1 VSERAAEPESVSE
14 QPESPGSLADGITP
28 LLTPRD
34 GLPPVVESAEALDQI
49 TDAFAAGTGPVAV
62 DAERA
67 SGYRYSGRAYL
78 VQLRRAGS
86 GSALV
91 DPIACPDLTK
101 LDEVLAPTEWVLHA
115 ATQDLPCL
123 TELGLRPRTLFDTEL
138 AGRLLSLPKVGLGA
152 MVEDV
157 LGFRLEKGH
166 AAADWSTR
174 PLPEPWLIYAALDV
188 ELLVE
193 LRDVLHQRLVEAS
206 KLEWALEEFAALI
219 DQPARPPRPDP
230 WRRTSGIHRV
240 RSRRELAFVRELW
253 NARDK
258 LARRRDIAPGRV
270 LPDQAIVAAALDRP
284 PTRRRLEALPQFAT
298 RGSQRNLS
306 VWWGAVQRAA
316 GLADTE
322 LPEPSVPYDGP
333 PPARSWADK
342 DPQAAARLTV
352 CRNTLNTIA
361 EDHLLPVENLLAPD
375 TLRRVIW
382 ELPEPL
388 TSEHIAEELRS
399 RGAREWQITLVAGPL
414 TDALSELE
422 Q

>member
-240 RSRRELAFVRELW
+240 RSRRELGYVRELW
-253 NARDK
+253 TVRDQV
-258 LARRRDIAPGRV
+258 AQRRDLAPGRV
-270 LPDQAIVAAALDRP
+270 LPDNAIVVAATEQP
-284 PTRRRLEALPQFAT
+284 KTRSELGAIREFAT
-298 RGSQRNLS
+298 RGARRDLS
-306 VWWGAVQRAA
+306 LWWSAVQRARSMSEA
-316 GLADTE
+316 E

-333 PPARSWADK
+333 PPARAWADR
-342 DPQAAARLTV
+342 DPPAAARLAACRTV
-352 CRNTLNTIA
+352 LHEIA
-361 EDHLLPVENLLAPD
+361 EAHRLPVENLLAPD
-375 TLRRVIW
+375 SVRRLAWEPPDQPTVDAVTAVLRD
-382 ELPEPL
+382 
-388 TSEHIAEELRS
+388 
-399 RGAREWQITLVAGPL
+399 RGARQWQITLTAAPLAEALAGL
-414 TDALSELE
+414 
-422 Q
+422 

>member
-1 VSERAAEPESVSE
+1 MKRAKESESVSE
-14 QPESPGSLADGITP
+14 LQDPGSPAAGVTP
-28 LLTPRD
+28 LLAPQD
-34 GLPPVVESAEALDQI
+34 GLPPVVESAEALDQVI
-49 TDAFAAGTGPVAV
+49 DAFAAGTGPVAV

-78 VQLRRAGS
+78 VQLRRAGA

-101 LDEVLAPTEWVLHA
+101 LDEVLAATEWVLHA

-123 TELGLRPRTLFDTEL
+123 AELGLRPRALFDTEL

-157 LGFRLEKGH
+157 LGYRLEKGH

-174 PLPEPWLIYAALDV
+174 PLPEPWLVYAALDV

-193 LRDVLHQRLVEAS
+193 LRDVLHQRLVEAG
-206 KLEWALEEFAALI
+206 KLDWALEEFAALI

-258 LARRRDIAPGRV
+258 LARRRDIAPGRI
-270 LPDQAIVAAALDRP
+270 LPDQAIIAAALDRP

-306 VWWGAVQRAA
+306 VWWSAVQRAA
-316 GLADTE
+316 GLEDSA

-342 DPQAAARLTV
+342 DPQAAARLTA
-352 CRNTLNTIA
+352 CRNTLNSIA
-361 EDHLLPVENLLAPD
+361 EEHQLPVENLLAPD

-382 ELPEPL
+382 ELPDPL
-388 TSEHIAEELRS
+388 TPEQIAEELRG
-399 RGAREWQITLVAGPL
+399 RGAREWQITLVAEPL
-414 TDALSELE
+414 TEALAEPAE
-422 Q
+422 

>member
-1 VSERAAEPESVSE
+1 VSERAAESESVSE
-14 QPESPGSLADGITP
+14 QPESPGSPTDGVTP
-28 LLTPRD
+28 LLAPQD
-34 GLPPVVESAEALDQI
+34 GLPPVVESAEALDQA

-101 LDEVLAPTEWVLHA
+101 LDEVLAPAEWVLHA

-123 TELGLRPRTLFDTEL
+123 AELGLRPRTLFDTEL

-157 LGFRLEKGH
+157 LGYRLEKGH

-174 PLPEPWLIYAALDV
+174 PLPEPWLVYAALDV

-193 LRDVLHQRLVEAS
+193 LRDILHQRLIEAG

-316 GLADTE
+316 GLADSA

-361 EDHLLPVENLLAPD
+361 EDHRLPVENLLAPD

-388 TSEHIAEELRS
+388 TSERIAEELRN
-399 RGAREWQITLVAGPL
+399 RGAREWQITLVATPL
-414 TDALSELE
+414 TDALAEPE